1 MLKNTKI
8 NIYPLI
14 VIFLF
19 FLYGCG
25 NNAEFRSSSTG
36 WKVNDRKGGFYYNTN
51 FEKQET
57 APGMVFIEGGTYIKG
72 RIQDDQMKEW
82 TNNPSRQH
90 VQSFYMDETEVTN
103 IMYLEYLY
111 WIKKVF
117 PPDDSNYLHIYP
129 GVLPDTLVWRNRL
142 GFNESMESNYLRFP
156 SFADYPVVGVNWLQ
170 ANEFAKWRTNRLNE
184 SILARAGFTKQKAQA
199 EVDAESTFDTET
211 YFASPTSTYGG
222 NKDLLQGGSL
232 SKSMIAKGRKKNLYA
247 QRTDGLLAIEYRLPT
262 EAEWEFAATADV
274 GNRIANNQLG
284 QKRYPWR
291 GPYTRSIKKRDQLAN
306 FKQSKGDYGGIA
318 GYSDDGSDITNKVKS
333 YPANEYGL
341 YDMAGNVAEWVADV
355 YRPIIDDEV
364 SDFNYFRGNVYM
376 KNKFNPDGKF
386 SLITTNTIEYDTL
399 LTGTLS
405 ARNFPGQIVREPIT
419 SDDTYL
425 RTNYDKSYNIN
436 YRDGDKESSRFYKNN
451 PKVKLGKNA
460 TFKEKM
466 YNSPMNSISVDSVG
480 KITRQIDKSNSRST
494 FINDKVRL
502 FKGGSWQDRANWL
515 DPAQRRFINQ
525 EKSTDFIG
533 FRCAMNRIGNKTDH
547 PKVKRGYII
556 TKYKKKY
563 KSQI

>member
-1 MLKNTKI
+1 MFIPNKI
-8 NIYPLI
+8 YIYLI
-14 VIFLF
+14 SFIFLSI
-19 FLYGCG
+19 LYGCG
-25 NNAEFRSSSTG
+25 NTTEFKSSSTG
-36 WKVNDRKGGFYYNTN
+36 WKVNDKKGGFYYNTN
-51 FEKQET
+51 FEKQQT
-57 APGMVFIEGGTYIKG
+57 APGMVFIEGGTFVKG
-72 RIQDDQMKEW
+72 RIQDDQMREW

-90 VQSFYMDETEVTN
+90 VQSFYLDETEVTN
-103 IMYLEYLY
+103 KMYVEYLF

-117 PPDDSNYLHIYP
+117 PPDNSNYSNIYS

-142 GFNESMESNYLRFP
+142 GFNESMENNYLRNP
-156 SFADYPVVGVNWLQ
+156 SYADYPVVGVNWIQ

-184 SILARAGFTKQKAQA
+184 SILARAGFTKSKILD
-199 EVDAESTFDTET
+199 EIDGESTFDTET

-232 SKSMIAKGRKKNLYA
+232 SKSMLAKGRKKNLYA

-318 GYSDDGSDITNKVKS
+318 GYSDDGSDVTNRVKS

-341 YDMAGNVAEWVADV
+341 FDMAGNVAEWVADV

-386 SLITTNTIEYDTL
+386 DLITTNTIEYDTL
-399 LTGTLS
+399 YSGILI
-405 ARNFPGQIVREPIT
+405 AKNFPGQIKKVPIT
-419 SDDTYL
+419 SDDAYL
-425 RTNYDKSYNIN
+425 RSNYDKGYNVN

-451 PKVKLGKNA
+451 PKEKLGKNA
-460 TFKEKM
+460 TDKQRM
-466 YNSPMNSISVDSVG
+466 YNSPMNTISVDSTG

-502 FKGGSWQDRANWL
+502 YKGGSWQDRAYWL

-533 FRCAMNRIGNKTDH
+533 FRCAMTRIGNKTDH